1 MRQPSAIPPG
11 KSKQGQARK
20 HIVRIGGGEAGRL
33 FGPITTTIHLG
44 TGSGPNWEGR
54 RTKVR
59 FNPSEYR
66 RAAERVFILRKL
78 RRKQREKSPAEG
90 LK

>member
-1 MRQPSAIPPG
+1 MRQASAIPPS
-11 KSKQGQARK
+11 KSKQGQPRS
-20 HIVRIGGGEAGRL
+20 HIVRVDDGEAGALSR
-33 FGPITTTIHLG
+33 PMTTMIHSG
-44 TGSGPNWEGR
+44 TGSGPNWEWR

-59 FNPSEYR
+59 VNPSEYR
-66 RAAERVFILRKL
+66 RAAERVFILWKL